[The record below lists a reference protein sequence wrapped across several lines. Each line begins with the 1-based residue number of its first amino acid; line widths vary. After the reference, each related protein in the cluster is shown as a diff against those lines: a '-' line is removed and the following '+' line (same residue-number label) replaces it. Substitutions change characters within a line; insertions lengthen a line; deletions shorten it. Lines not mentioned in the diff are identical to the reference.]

1 MISHLRHRIKYV
13 ERQWLLKQIIGS
25 FWGKYLLK
33 MAPQMPLPL
42 LVAALQLQSL
52 SPYDLLKKLNMG
64 ICFSYKH
71 RYCHLYN
78 RLLFTF
84 GTVPSG
90 FIGQFQD
97 HRREVVEM
105 VEEMFDQRNG
115 PLVID
120 MWTEHSGGNGGS
132 SQGQRTE
139 NVAVPQS
146 LSPSSSLE
154 QLVGGL
160 KGRKSSRS
168 SDISKLFRNKFFNLL
183 PKIEEDRKI
192 IISRHNLVLEGLGL
206 SCEDLLHLKSE
217 GIALTQT
224 MIFAKGEYE
233 RNFISAVVPPNEI
246 GVQFDDVG
254 ALEDVKKT
262 LDELITL
269 PMRRPKRFS
278 HGNLLRSVQRYIAFW
293 PYWNR
298 NNSFGSTLT
307 SKSYAE
313 CRCYIVLRQ
322 QPVGDALPME
332 LVAADGHNVE
342 PLAVLVQSSGAD
354 DVPASVDPSPPFA
367 MQKQGR
373 RHFAEGT

>member
-1 MISHLRHRIKYV
+1 
-13 ERQWLLKQIIGS
+13 
-25 FWGKYLLK
+25 
-33 MAPQMPLPL
+33 MAPRMPLPL
-42 LVAALQLQSL
+42 LVAAFEPVLPSVQPAIVYFRDSSQW
-52 SPYDLLKKLNMG
+52 
-64 ICFSYKH
+64 
-71 RYCHLYN
+71 LY
-78 RLLFTF
+78 RA
-84 GTVPSG
+84 VPRSN
-90 FIGQFQD
+90 
-97 HRREVVEM
+97 RREFVEM

-139 NVAVPQS
+139 NAAVPQS
-146 LSPSSSLE
+146 LSPVCTVMSSSLE

-183 PKIEEDRKI
+183 PKM
-192 IISRHNLVLEGLGL
+192 LEGLGL

-278 HGNLLRSVQRYIAFW
+278 HGNLLRLCKGILLFGPTGTGTTLLVQLSLQR
-293 PYWNR
+293 
-298 NNSFGSTLT
+298 S
-307 SKSYAE
+307 
-313 CRCYIVLRQ
+313 CRCYSAVRQ
-322 QPVGDALPME
+322 QPVGDALPIE
-332 LVAADGHNVE
+332 LVAADGHNAE